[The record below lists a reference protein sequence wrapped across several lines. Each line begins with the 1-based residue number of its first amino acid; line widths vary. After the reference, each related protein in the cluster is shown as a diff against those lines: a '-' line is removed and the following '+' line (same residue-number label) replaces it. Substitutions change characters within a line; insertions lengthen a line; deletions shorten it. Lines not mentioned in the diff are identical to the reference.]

1 MRSLFAAFFVAACA
15 TAPNS
20 GTPSERVAGCWID
33 RNADRTTITMRW
45 LPDAEHPGALRGD
58 LLRYGPTGAVGRGE
72 TLRLEQRGEGW
83 SLCEVSDDAGAC
95 WQVAEGEGG
104 SLEGGRAFIDAHGD
118 RMRIAVVDPSGGERV
133 IYHGSRDGC
142 D

>member
-1 MRSLFAAFFVAACA
+1 MRALVACLLAAACA
-15 TAPNS
+15 TAPNDS
-20 GTPSERVAGCWID
+20 LPNERVAGCWID

-45 LPDAEHPGALRGD
+45 LPDRENAGVLRGD
-58 LLRYGPTGAVGRGE
+58 LLRYGPTGVAGRNE
-72 TLRLEQRGEGW
+72 TFSLSQRGEGW
-83 SLCEVSDDAGAC
+83 SLCEVNAEAERC
-95 WQVAEGEGG
+95 WRVAQGEGG

-118 RMRIAVVDPSGGERV
+118 RMRIAVVENEGGERV